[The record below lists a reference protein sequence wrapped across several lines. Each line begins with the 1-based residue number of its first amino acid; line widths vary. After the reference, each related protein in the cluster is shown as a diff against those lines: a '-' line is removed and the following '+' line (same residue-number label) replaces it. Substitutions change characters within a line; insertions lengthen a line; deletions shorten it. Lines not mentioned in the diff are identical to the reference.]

1 MQLSLMIAILS
12 IGLPDSVLDWT
23 RDVDSGLSTENNSY
37 SVLSRKHW
45 RLIRCQNGEIFL
57 SFLVSLKYHEN
68 YYLVH
73 FNFFQHKF
81 QDFAYLRS

>member
-37 SVLSRKHW
+37 PVLSRKHW

-57 SFLVSLKYHEN
+57 TFLVSLN
-68 YYLVH
+68 V
-73 FNFFQHKF
+73 
-81 QDFAYLRS
+81 S